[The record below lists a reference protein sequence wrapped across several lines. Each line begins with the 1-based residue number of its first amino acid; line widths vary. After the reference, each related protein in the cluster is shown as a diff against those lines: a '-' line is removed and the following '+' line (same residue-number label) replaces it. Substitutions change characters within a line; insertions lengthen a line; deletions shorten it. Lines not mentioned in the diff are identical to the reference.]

1 MQIGIDVS
9 KAIGAM
15 DRINA
20 RLESLTGKARKV
32 EEFVLRDAA
41 VALGEVKERFPVG
54 SRGEEGD
61 RTGPHMVEGWRLDRR
76 EEGPDTVISVTHPLS
91 EKDGDAP
98 HILKILNDGS
108 KAHPI
113 TARNWPTLYFY
124 WKKMGFWANPR
135 SVKHPGT
142 RPYLFVT
149 IPAAKARDRIQGFLK
164 SLTSGKAK

>member
-9 KAIGAM
+9 KAVGAM

-20 RLESLTGKARKV
+20 RLQSLSDKARKV
-32 EEFVLRDAA
+32 EEFVQRDAA
-41 VALGEVKERFPVG
+41 VALDEVKERFPIG

-61 RTGPHMVEGWRLDRR
+61 RTGPHMVEGWFVDRR
-76 EEGPDTVISVTHPLS
+76 EEGRDTVISVTHPMS

-108 KAHPI
+108 KAHTI

-124 WKKMGFWANPR
+124 WKKLGKWVDPI
-135 SVKHPGT
+135 SVQHPGT

-149 IPAAKARDRIQGFLK
+149 VPAAKARERVQSFLK
-164 SLTSGKAK
+164 SLTSGKSK